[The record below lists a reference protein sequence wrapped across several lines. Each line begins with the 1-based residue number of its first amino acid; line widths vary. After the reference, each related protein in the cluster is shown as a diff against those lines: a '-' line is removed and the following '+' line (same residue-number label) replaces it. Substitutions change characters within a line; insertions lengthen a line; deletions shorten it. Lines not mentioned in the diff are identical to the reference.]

1 MQTLADVLNMP
12 IKVAKSEQAPAL
24 GAAIYAATAAGI
36 YPNVTEAIAAMG
48 NGFDKVYQPNASN
61 AKIYEAKY
69 ENYLSFGDFIESQ
82 I

>member
-12 IKVAKSEQAPAL
+12 IKEAKSEQAPAL

-48 NGFDKVYQPNASN
+48 NGFDKVYYPNPEKVA
-61 AKIYEAKY
+61 IYQSKY
-69 ENYLSFGDFIESQ
+69 EKYLALGEFIEKLS
-82 I
+82 